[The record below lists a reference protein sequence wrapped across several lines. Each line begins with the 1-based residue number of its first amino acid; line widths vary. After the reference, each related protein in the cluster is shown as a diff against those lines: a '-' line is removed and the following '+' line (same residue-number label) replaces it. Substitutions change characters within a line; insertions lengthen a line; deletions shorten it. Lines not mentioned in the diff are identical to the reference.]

1 MAERAGISTSIACCS
16 IKTAGRSQRRE
27 RPALHRCFLPGC
39 VRLGTPLIFLPLI
52 FQSVASGCVFQILL
66 RVSVQNQFGIRQRV
80 VIDEIVQFCLL
91 RHGHIQRILDPGA
104 IDGNLSPIPEQQ
116 FHTASVYIK
125 LAGSFI
131 VLHNHTLQIL
141 LLAYGL

>member
-1 MAERAGISTSIACCS
+1 MAERAGSTTSLACCR
-16 IKTAGRSQRRE
+16 IKIAGRSQRRE

-80 VIDEIVQFCLL
+80 VIDEIVQFRSLC
-91 RHGHIQRILDPGA
+91 HGNIQRIFDLGA
-104 IDGNLSPIPEQQ
+104 TSH
-116 FHTASVYIK
+116 HTQNVQLVRFRKKVS
-125 LAGSFI
+125 S
-131 VLHNHTLQIL
+131 L
-141 LLAYGL
+141 LCTKSQLFRKFF